1 MTWNAI
7 TDVTGPVE
15 AYDAVHAEVLRAPRT
30 AFAGLLVHLARPT
43 PGGFQIVE
51 VWESRAQFDRSSAE
65 VLEPIMTRMFGGPPS
80 PDKATATEF
89 ELRGLVLPAG
99 GIFR

>member
-1 MTWNAI
+1 MTYGFVM
-7 TDVTGPVE
+7 DVP
-15 AYDAVHAEVLRAPRT
+15 APIQFYDALHAELGRRT
-30 AFAGLLVHLARPT
+30 SGDVDGLLLHLARQT
-43 PGGFQIVE
+43 GAGFQIVE

-65 VLEPIMTRMFGGPPS
+65 VLEPIMTRIFGGPPS
-80 PDKATATEF
+80 PDETTATEF